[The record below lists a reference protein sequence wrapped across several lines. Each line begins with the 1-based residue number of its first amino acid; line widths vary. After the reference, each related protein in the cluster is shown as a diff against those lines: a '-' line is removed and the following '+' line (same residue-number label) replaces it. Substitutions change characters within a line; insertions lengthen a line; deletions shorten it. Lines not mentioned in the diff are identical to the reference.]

1 MISKKATF
9 SDAGFS
15 SDEYPLELA
24 EIQRL
29 AQREYEGRTL
39 YSSSGS
45 SSGSS
50 SRSSSRSYQKPRKL
64 TFIEQVNKRKACENL
79 VRFIR
84 LIDFMMRY
92 TAHMIVCNSLIA
104 VHKSLTS
111 RAKSRP
117 TPGALTST
125 DKEATGSVESDTE
138 IPVFSCKVTLNG
150 PIIIIS
156 PNLDKFDEGFRN
168 LLTKL
173 DEAVQSVPVLFQD
186 VIFNPY
192 TQPILYG
199 KMENYRAES
208 ENFPFVHG
216 HEESCEAIMMQ
227 IRQALVEAFEVCD
240 LGKINYIFSVHCAR
254 HTLLDAHDVMHD
266 VS

>member
-1 MISKKATF
+1 
-9 SDAGFS
+9 
-15 SDEYPLELA
+15 
-24 EIQRL
+24 
-29 AQREYEGRTL
+29 
-39 YSSSGS
+39 
-45 SSGSS
+45 
-50 SRSSSRSYQKPRKL
+50 
-64 TFIEQVNKRKACENL
+64 
-79 VRFIR
+79 
-84 LIDFMMRY
+84 
-92 TAHMIVCNSLIA
+92 MIVCNSLIA

-150 PIIIIS
+150 PIITIS

-240 LGKINYIFSVHCAR
+240 LGTNIYIFSVHDCNTR
-254 HTLLDAHDVMHD
+254 EILFFFRNGDVQSYGLR
-266 VS
+266 VLRQTQNGGRRRRTVQTGRC

>member
-1 MISKKATF
+1 
-9 SDAGFS
+9 
-15 SDEYPLELA
+15 
-24 EIQRL
+24 
-29 AQREYEGRTL
+29 
-39 YSSSGS
+39 
-45 SSGSS
+45 
-50 SRSSSRSYQKPRKL
+50 
-64 TFIEQVNKRKACENL
+64 
-79 VRFIR
+79 
-84 LIDFMMRY
+84 
-92 TAHMIVCNSLIA
+92 MIVCNSLIA

-150 PIIIIS
+150 PIITIS

-240 LGKINYIFSVHCAR
+240 LGKINYIFSVHCALCNDGFFFV
-254 HTLLDAHDVMHD
+254 LLSEMETYKATASEFSDKPKTEGEGGEPSKLVDVETD
-266 VS
+266 VDSLKSKLANLTAQQSLAKGILLF